1 MSKAVESPVVPCAMR
16 YLKRWLVSSGE
27 PKPANIRIVH
37 SRLRYIVG
45 WTPRVYGNCPGSPR
59 SPRSSPARSAGVT
72 TVGTG
77 MPESVMNS
85 VRRDGALAMLL
96 ATSARSQALF
106 AEASCRT
113 VAAS

>member
-1 MSKAVESPVVPCAMR
+1 
-16 YLKRWLVSSGE
+16 
-27 PKPANIRIVH
+27 
-37 SRLRYIVG
+37 
-45 WTPRVYGNCPGSPR
+45 
-59 SPRSSPARSAGVT
+59 
-72 TVGTG
+72 

-96 ATSARSQALF
+96 ATSPCSQAFF